1 MRTRYRRDR
10 LRRERPHTFRHPRQD
25 KAALH
30 QPRFI
35 KRAGRLRPGFFQP
48 KVDRLRASGTALVQ
62 VPEDS
67 PHAIHNGKIFKVE
80 SMGTPGVKCRV
91 SLLINEQV
99 VDFTL
104 TDVL

>member
-1 MRTRYRRDR
+1 MRAKPLRMRTRYRRDR

-48 KVDRLRASGTALVQ
+48 TNFLDHETHSCKGRPAQGERHRFGSGAGRFTACN
-62 VPEDS
+62 S
-67 PHAIHNGKIFKVE
+67 
-80 SMGTPGVKCRV
+80 
-91 SLLINEQV
+91 
-99 VDFTL
+99 
-104 TDVL
+104 